1 MRRPGP
7 GGGALAL
14 ILALAVGFAV
24 QARAED
30 GWQPGSGGDD
40 GGWLSTFLDEAGFHE
55 DAFNLGAA
63 LRRYRQACELA
74 APAGAGEAW
83 WTDWIL
89 ACEGMVDS
97 AFAVEDWDAL
107 DRALLA
113 LLTARPDHP
122 FPAARFPPLVRGR
135 AAELAEGLDLGGL
148 VVVGAPAP
156 VTLDGRPL
164 GIAPL
169 ELAQLPAG
177 RHRIGCGAL
186 GREISV
192 PPGARAEVRCPGGGA
207 GGPLTDRIVEGEPT
221 WLPDGSAE
229 GIGEGVWVFLGG
241 ERPVGLLVGPDGG
254 DEERWNRAVRSVRTR

>member
-164 GIAPL
+164 GIAPR
-169 ELAQLPAG
+169 G
-177 RHRIGCGAL
+177 RGPR
-186 GREISV
+186 
-192 PPGARAEVRCPGGGA
+192 PGGG
-207 GGPLTDRIVEGEPT
+207 GT
-221 WLPDGSAE
+221 GSAA
-229 GIGEGVWVFLGG
+229 GPSAGRSPSPPARAPRCDAPAGVLAD
-241 ERPVGLLVGPDGG
+241 R
-254 DEERWNRAVRSVRTR
+254 